1 MILELDVKIK
11 RIENGT
17 IPEYKTVGASGGGA
31 DCFAR
36 IDEQIILKPG
46 ERKLIPLGFA
56 VEIPEGFEMQ
66 IRSRSGNANKY
77 GITVLNTP
85 GTIDSDYRG
94 EVHANILNTD
104 KEKSFAINP
113 GDRIAQ
119 VVICPTYRA
128 LWNEVQDLSDTER
141 GTNGHGSTGI
151 K

>member
-1 MILELDVKIK
+1 MLINIK
-11 RIENGT
+11 RIENGL
-17 IPEYKTVGASGGGA
+17 IPEYKTKGASGA

-66 IRSRSGNANKY
+66 IRPRSGNANKY

-94 EVHANILNTD
+94 EVHANLMNTD
-104 KEKSFAINP
+104 SEKSFAINP

-119 VVICPTYRA
+119 AVICPVIKA
-128 LWNEVQDLSDTER
+128 EWSEVKELSETER
-141 GTNGHGSTGI
+141 GAGGHGSTGVS

>member
-1 MILELDVKIK
+1 MNIKIK
-11 RIENGT
+11 RIENG
-17 IPEYKTVGASGGGA
+17 ILPEYKTTGASGA

-36 IDEQIILKPG
+36 IDKQIIIKPG

-56 VEIPEGFEMQ
+56 VEIPEGYEMQ
-66 IRSRSGNANKY
+66 IRPRSGNAYKY

-94 EVHANILNTD
+94 EVHANLMNTD
-104 KEKSFAINP
+104 SEKSFAINP

-119 VVICPTYRA
+119 AVIAPVIIA
-128 LWNEVQDLSDTER
+128 NWNEVRELSETER
-141 GTNGHGSTGI
+141 GEGGHGSTG

>member
-1 MILELDVKIK
+1 MNLLNVKIK
-11 RIENGT
+11 RIENGAL
-17 IPEYKTVGASGGGA
+17 PEYKTIGASGA

-36 IDEQIILKPG
+36 IDEQIIIKPG

-66 IRSRSGNANKY
+66 IRPRSGNANKY

-94 EVHANILNTD
+94 EVHANLMNTD
-104 KEKSFAINP
+104 SEKSFAINP

-119 VVICPTYRA
+119 AVICPVYQA
-128 LWNEVQDLSDTER
+128 IWYEVKELSDTER
-141 GTNGHGSTGI
+141 GTNGHGSTGV

>member
-1 MILELDVKIK
+1 MNIKIK
-11 RIENGT
+11 RIEDGK
-17 IPEYKTVGASGGGA
+17 IPEYKTSGASGA

-36 IDEQIILKPG
+36 LNEQIILAPK

-56 VEIPEGFEMQ
+56 VEIPEGYEMQ
-66 IRSRSGNANKY
+66 IRPRSGNANKY

-94 EVHANILNTD
+94 EVHANLFNTD

-119 VVICPTYRA
+119 AVIAPVIIA
-128 LWNEVQDLSDTER
+128 NWNEVEELSDTER
-141 GTNGHGSTGI
+141 GSGGHGSTG